1 MRRLTTNFS
10 KLLYVNRLKE
20 ENSEEL
26 PMNEKM
32 LIVGA
37 TGMLGQPVTRKLK
50 EDGFNITILTSDS
63 VRARTIFGDQFE
75 IVDGDVTDPESLKRP
90 LEGKDFLYINLN
102 ASLDPV
108 KYLKIE
114 IQGTANLA
122 SAARKA
128 GLHRIMNISS
138 AASKGKEIGKIF
150 LDAKVKAEKALIE
163 CGVPYTVMRPSWFFE
178 TLPHFVQDGR
188 AAILGSQPM
197 KINWLAATDYAS
209 QVSKAF
215 RLEEAAN
222 KCFYN
227 LGPEKLTMTEA
238 LQIYCDRFYDEMKA
252 KTVPFWLAKIF
263 AFLTGYKKL
272 KLAIPFF
279 EYFAAQDENVDGSPA
294 DSLLGKNSTT
304 IAEWLDNHQVQK

>member
-1 MRRLTTNFS
+1 MTTIFS

-20 ENSEEL
+20 EKRQDL
-26 PMNEKM
+26 PMNEKV

-50 EDGFNITILTSDS
+50 EDGYNITILSSDS
-63 VRARTIFGDQFE
+63 ARAGTIFGDEFE
-75 IVDGDVTDPESLKRP
+75 IVDGDVTDPESLKKP
-90 LEGKDFLYINLN
+90 LKGKDFLYINLN
-102 ASLDPV
+102 ANLDPV
-108 KYLKIE
+108 KYQQVE
-114 IQGTANLA
+114 IKGTANLA
-122 SAARKA
+122 SAAREA
-128 GLHRIMNISS
+128 GLKRIMNISS

-163 CGVPYTVMRPSWFFE
+163 SGVPYTVMRPSWFFE

-197 KINWLAATDYAS
+197 KIHWLAAADYAR
-209 QVSKAF
+209 QVSSAF

-238 LQIYCDRFYDEMKA
+238 LQIYCDRYYDGMKA
-252 KTVPFWLAKIF
+252 KEVPFWIAKLF
-263 AFLTGYKKL
+263 ALLTGYKKL
-272 KLAIPFF
+272 KLAVPFF
-279 EYFAAQDENVDGSPA
+279 EYFAVQNENVDSSTA

-304 IAEWLDNHQVQK
+304 ISEWLDNHQVQR